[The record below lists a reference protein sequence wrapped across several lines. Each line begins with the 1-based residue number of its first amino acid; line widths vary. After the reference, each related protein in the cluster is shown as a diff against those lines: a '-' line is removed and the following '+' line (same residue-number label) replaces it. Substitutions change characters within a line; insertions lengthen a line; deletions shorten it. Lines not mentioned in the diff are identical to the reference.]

1 MPAPVPR
8 LMIPGPT
15 ELAPEVLE
23 ALAQPAVA
31 HYGEEW
37 WAEHD
42 DTMRMLAQVF
52 ETEAEPLLIVGAG
65 TAGLEAGAATLL
77 PPGERV
83 AVGVN
88 GAFGERLV
96 ALMETLGFVV
106 VPIEAPWGEGI
117 TREHLSRGL
126 DDAGPVSL
134 VAIVH
139 GETSTGV
146 LNPMAELAEEARVRG
161 ALVLV
166 DAIASFGGVRLP
178 VDEWGIDIC
187 VGAPQKCLGAVPG
200 VCPVAVSDRAWRRM
214 EETVASSPRPGWCLN
229 LLQWRRYASER
240 ALWEPYP
247 TTMPCALVRALQAAL
262 RKLLEEGMENR
273 YSRLETLARAFRE
286 GVRALGCRTVA
297 QEQWAS
303 PTVTAVLL
311 PPGVCGLRA
320 RAFLRDEADCL
331 VGFGAAPYR
340 DRGFR
345 VGHFG
350 AAADPEAHAQLL
362 RGLGR
367 YLRQAGVEVDEEAGV
382 RAAEAVLDT
391 GSVGIGIPTYE
402 VPDETQ

>member
-1 MPAPVPR
+1 MPPPIPR

-15 ELAPEVLE
+15 ELAPEVLA

-37 WAEHD
+37 LAEHD
-42 DTMRMLAQVF
+42 ETIRLLAQVF
-52 ETEAEPLLIVGAG
+52 ETETEPVLIVGAG
-65 TAGLEAGAATLL
+65 TAGLEAGAGTLL

-96 ALMETLGFVV
+96 GLMETLGFVV
-106 VPIEAPWGEGI
+106 VPVPAPWGEGI
-117 TREHLSRGL
+117 TREHLSRAL
-126 DDAGPVSL
+126 DGASPVSL
-134 VAIVH
+134 VATVH

-146 LNPMAELAEEARVRG
+146 LNPVAELAAEAHARG
-161 ALVLV
+161 AMILV
-166 DAIASFGGVRLP
+166 DAISSFGGVRLP
-178 VDEWGIDIC
+178 VDEWGIDLC

-200 VCPVAVSDRAWRRM
+200 VCPLTVSDQAWERM
-214 EETVASSPRPGWCLN
+214 EETVAASPRPGWCLN
-229 LLQWRRYASER
+229 LLQWRRYVSER
-240 ALWEPYP
+240 AVWEPYP
-247 TTMPCALVRALQAAL
+247 ATMPCALVRALRAAL
-262 RKLLEEGMENR
+262 RMLLDEGPANHFRRM
-273 YSRLETLARAFRE
+273 ETLARAFRE

-297 QEQWAS
+297 HEEWAS

-320 RAFLRDEADCL
+320 RAFLRDEAGCL
-331 VGFGAAPYR
+331 VGFGAAAYR

-350 AAADPEAHAQLL
+350 AAANWEAHAQLL

-367 YLRQAGVEVDEEAGV
+367 YLMHAGIEVDEEAGV
-382 RAAEAVLDT
+382 TAAERCRVWKPDLRDT
-391 GSVGIGIPTYE
+391 
-402 VPDETQ
+402 